1 MELRPQCAVGV
12 CPRQPKGDS
21 LPGWLLFAVL
31 DGGTVGTVGERA
43 VGGEK
48 GGGVALTGGRLGQL
62 E

>member
-12 CPRQPKGDS
+12 CPRQPEGDS

-43 VGGEK
+43 VGGGK
-48 GGGVALTGGRLGQL
+48 GGVALTGGRLGQL